1 MKRFG
6 QLFLTMVAMEFVS
19 LFLLLVI
26 GILTYFFK
34 WQADIVMLLM
44 TFVYILTGLIGGMTH
59 RKLCP
64 LNEKYHELF
73 QKIGWGILVGSL
85 YILLLLA
92 FSIFGFKH
100 SSIDIGRVFLI
111 WFLVVGS
118 GAIGELG
125 YCTHST

>member
-6 QLFLTMVAMEFVS
+6 QLFLTMVMMAFGS
-19 LFLLLVI
+19 LFLLLTI
-26 GILTYFFK
+26 GIFTYFLK
-34 WQADIVMLLM
+34 WQADIVMMLM
-44 TFVYILTGLIGGMTH
+44 TFVYILTGLIGGLTH

-73 QKIGWGILVGSL
+73 QKIGGGILIGSL
-85 YILLLLA
+85 YILLLLG
-92 FSIFGFKH
+92 FSVLGLKH
-100 SSIDIGRVFLI
+100 TSIDIGRVFLI